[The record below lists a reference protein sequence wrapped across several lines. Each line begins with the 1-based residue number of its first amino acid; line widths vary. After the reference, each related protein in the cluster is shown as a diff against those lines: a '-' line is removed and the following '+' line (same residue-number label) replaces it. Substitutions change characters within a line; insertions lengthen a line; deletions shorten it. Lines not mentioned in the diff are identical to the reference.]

1 VRTGLHFR
9 AALRYRA
16 HITQTRRTFSGHI
29 MTSNSSHPLPQVAL
43 IATGGT
49 IAGVAATPLEQISYQ
64 AGVLT
69 VDRMLETL
77 PGIEGVARIASVQCG
92 NLPSENITPEHWG
105 MLGAQCAKALAAPD
119 ICGVVLTHGTDT
131 LEESAFYLHLTLTSP
146 KPVVLTGSMR
156 PATSLSADGPINIRD
171 AVAVAACPQARGRGA
186 LLVMNSRVLSARTAV
201 KVATLDVE
209 AFRALESGCLGRV
222 INGEPQFYYG
232 GEESPALAGTFAA
245 QAEHGELPR
254 VDVLYGCAG
263 MPVDLVRYSM
273 ERAQGLVLA
282 GMGNGSMPDA
292 VRHEL
297 RRAIA
302 DGMPVVRCSRTGSG
316 PVTPL
321 EEYQGFI
328 PGGMLS
334 PAKARVLLMLALAQQ
349 KEHEPAQRMQAV
361 KDVFALGG
369 KL

>member
-1 VRTGLHFR
+1 MSNHPSSS
-9 AALRYRA
+9 ASSSA
-16 HITQTRRTFSGHI
+16 
-29 MTSNSSHPLPQVAL
+29 TSLPKVAL

-49 IAGVAATPLEQISYQ
+49 IAGVAPTPLEQISYQ

-69 VDRMLETL
+69 VDSMLETL
-77 PGIEGVARIASVQCG
+77 PGIEGVARITSVQCG
-92 NLPSENITPEHWG
+92 NLPSENITPEHWA
-105 MLGAQCAKALAAPD
+105 MLGEQCAKALDDPE

-131 LEESAFYLHLTLTSP
+131 LEESAFYLHLTLASP

-156 PATSLSADGPINIRD
+156 PSTSLSADGPINIRD
-171 AVAVAACPQARGRGA
+171 AVAVAACPQAQARGA

-232 GEESPALAGTFAA
+232 GEEDPALAGTFAELA
-245 QAEHGELPR
+245 GRKNLPR
-254 VDVLYGCAG
+254 VDVIYGCAG
-263 MPVDLVRYSM
+263 MPVDLVRYSV
-273 ERAQGLVLA
+273 ERSAGIVLA

-297 RRAIA
+297 RQAIA
-302 DGMPVVRCSRTGSG
+302 GGIPVIRCSRTGSG

-321 EEYQGFI
+321 DEYEGFV

-334 PAKARVLLMLALAQQ
+334 PAKARVLLMLALEQQ
-349 KEHEPAQRMQAV
+349 KNAEPAQRMLSV
-361 KDVFALGG
+361 REVFALGA

>member
-1 VRTGLHFR
+1 
-9 AALRYRA
+9 
-16 HITQTRRTFSGHI
+16 
-29 MTSNSSHPLPQVAL
+29 MSNHSSSSASSSAISLPKVAL

-49 IAGVAATPLEQISYQ
+49 IAGVAPTPLEQISYQ

-69 VDRMLETL
+69 VDSMLETL
-77 PGIEGVARIASVQCG
+77 PGIEGVARITSVQCG
-92 NLPSENITPEHWG
+92 NLPSENITPEHWA
-105 MLGAQCAKALAAPD
+105 MLGEQCAKALDDPE

-131 LEESAFYLHLTLTSP
+131 LEESAFYLHLTLASP

-171 AVAVAACPQARGRGA
+171 AVAVAACPQAQARGA

-232 GEESPALAGTFAA
+232 REENPALAGTFAELA
-245 QAEHGELPR
+245 GRQNLPR
-254 VDVLYGCAG
+254 VDVIYGCAG
-263 MPVDLVRYSM
+263 MPVDLVRYSV
-273 ERAQGLVLA
+273 ERSAGIVLA

-297 RRAIA
+297 RQAIA
-302 DGMPVVRCSRTGSG
+302 GGIPVIRCSRTG
-316 PVTPL
+316 
-321 EEYQGFI
+321 
-328 PGGMLS
+328 
-334 PAKARVLLMLALAQQ
+334 
-349 KEHEPAQRMQAV
+349 
-361 KDVFALGG
+361 
-369 KL
+369 